1 MTEPA
6 KNIEKYYP
14 DREEAY
20 KLWEEGIQHRLSKE
34 YGFPF
39 EHEYRFHTQGVAKA
53 AEKIALYVTGMDSEK
68 AFILGLLHDYGKRI
82 GEKIEGRFHG
92 QEGYER
98 MCELGYYDVAKV
110 CLTHTFP
117 DKNFSDDEFSYPKEW
132 KVWSKQILNNL
143 EYDDYDYLIALCD
156 KFFEGMSMV
165 SIEKRIAGIVKRYNL
180 KETQRMLLYKQSNKL
195 KEYFDKK
202 TGCDIY
208 KILGIEE

>member
-34 YGFPF
+34 YGFTF

-53 AEKIALYVTGMDSEK
+53 AEKIACHVSGMDAEK
-68 AFILGLLHDYGKRI
+68 AFILGLLHDFGKRI
-82 GEKIEGRFHG
+82 GEKFEGRFHG
-92 QEGYER
+92 QEGYEK
-98 MCELGYYDVAKV
+98 MCEMGYFDVAKV

-117 DKNFSDDEFSYPKEW
+117 DKDFSDDEFSYPMEW
-132 KVWSKQILNNL
+132 KVWSKQTLSNI

-165 SIEKRIAGIVKRYNL
+165 SIKKRVDGIVRRYNL
-180 KETQRMLLYKQSNKL
+180 DEKQKVLLCKQSNKL

-202 TGCDIY
+202 TGCNIY
-208 KILGIEE
+208 TILGIEE